1 MGTYV
6 TTMLSAEP
14 ARTTASGK
22 GVAARWD
29 ATLLLAAVTA
39 LSVMPAASAQ
49 DYPSRTVKIVVAY
62 APGGSTDV
70 VARMFAQELSSAFGH
85 TFIVENRAGG
95 GTAIGTEAVARS
107 DADGYTLFFGTNAF
121 VITPL
126 LHKKVGYDPAKDFA
140 PIALTTVQSLGVIV
154 NPRLKLSTVPQ
165 LIDYAKKNPDKV
177 NFASSGNGSAQHL
190 AGEAFK
196 VAAGAAITH
205 VPYKGAGPAI
215 QDLLAGHVD
224 LMFTSLVGNMEFIR
238 DGRLTLLATTGAT
251 RGPATPNVPTVAESG
266 VKGYA
271 ALTWQGFFAPAN
283 TPQPVIDRLNGAL
296 RKIGESPSMRR
307 KLADQGMELKVSSAK
322 ALGELVLRDRDSYGD
337 LIRKVGAKID

>member
-6 TTMLSAEP
+6 TTMLRAA
-14 ARTTASGK
+14 ARTTASRK
-22 GVAARWD
+22 GGAARWY
-29 ATLLLAAVTA
+29 AKLMLAAVTGLGA
-39 LSVMPAASAQ
+39 MQAASAE

-62 APGGSTDV
+62 APGGSTDA
-70 VARMFAQELSSAFGH
+70 VARMFAQELSIAFGR

-95 GTAIGTEAVARS
+95 GTTIGTKAVARS

-126 LHKKVGYDPAKDFA
+126 LQKKVGYDPVGDFA

-154 NPRLKLSTVPQ
+154 NPRLELSTVQQ
-165 LIDYAKKNPDKV
+165 LIDFARKNPDRV

-196 VAAGAAITH
+196 VAAGAPMTH
-205 VPYKGAGPAI
+205 VPYKGAGPAL
-215 QDLLAGHVD
+215 QDLLAGNVD
-224 LMFTSLVGNMEFIR
+224 VMFTSLVGNMEFIR
-238 DGRLTLLATTGAT
+238 DGRLRLLATTGSA

-271 ALTWQGFFAPAN
+271 VLSWQGFFAPAN
-283 TPQPVIDRLNGAL
+283 TPQPVIDRLNSAL
-296 RKIGESPSMRR
+296 RKIGESPSMRK
-307 KLADQGMELKVSSAK
+307 KLADQGMELKVSSPK
-322 ALGELVLRDRDSYGD
+322 ALGELVLRERDSYGD
-337 LIRKVGAKID
+337 LIRKIGAQID